1 MQTLLVCFMYTTI
14 TTIILIIS
22 VGTWREISLSRRSN
36 TQRDGRSLAASSAAS
51 WTVLSF
57 SPQNCNSAAWVLSL
71 PNIWL
76 AMNYWTKQV
85 AQHKHHH
92 SYSSTN
98 FTSWRT
104 RDLNDI
110 WYFNL
115 QARYSLNVCELWH
128 SGFWPSKITHFIQVF
143 CHYMTGPQLQV
154 SSTILIIAQITPRSV
169 SLTCIMWQQL
179 CMSKLLMECN
189 SPSIT

>member
-1 MQTLLVCFMYTTI
+1 MFYTTI

-76 AMNYWTKQV
+76 AMNY
-85 AQHKHHH
+85 
-92 SYSSTN
+92 
-98 FTSWRT
+98 
-104 RDLNDI
+104 
-110 WYFNL
+110 
-115 QARYSLNVCELWH
+115 
-128 SGFWPSKITHFIQVF
+128 
-143 CHYMTGPQLQV
+143 
-154 SSTILIIAQITPRSV
+154 
-169 SLTCIMWQQL
+169 
-179 CMSKLLMECN
+179 
-189 SPSIT
+189 